1 VFNRPARAALAIG
14 LLAALASA
22 CQPTAVV
29 PAPVPVAASAASASA
44 PAPVTQKAQLLAA
57 INDARAQAGV
67 GPLRLHDGVAE
78 VARQWAAQ
86 LAREGAL
93 RHRPGLHDALL
104 ARGIR
109 PTYWAE
115 NVGMGS
121 HALQVHEAFM
131 RSAPH
136 RANALD
142 ARFTQVGIGTVAAD
156 GRVWVVVDLIG

>member
-1 VFNRPARAALAIG
+1 MFNRPARAALTIG

-29 PAPVPVAASAASASA
+29 PAPVPVAAAAAGA
-44 PAPVTQKAQLLAA
+44 PAPLTQKAQLLAA
-57 INDARAQAGV
+57 INDARAAAGV

-78 VARQWAAQ
+78 VGRQWAAQ
-86 LAREGAL
+86 LARERVL
-93 RHRPGLHDALL
+93 RHRPGLHDALV

-115 NVGMGS
+115 NVGMGG

-136 RANALD
+136 RANVLD

>member
-1 VFNRPARAALAIG
+1 MFNRPARAALAIG
-14 LLAALASA
+14 LLAALAGA
-22 CQPTAVV
+22 CQPTALV
-29 PAPVPVAASAASASA
+29 PPTPVPIAASTASA
-44 PAPVTQKAQLLAA
+44 PAPLTQKAQLLAA
-57 INDARAQAGV
+57 INDARARAGV

-93 RHRPGLHDALL
+93 RHRPGLHDALA

-115 NVGMGS
+115 NVGVGG
-121 HALQVHEAFM
+121 HALQVHDAFM
-131 RSAPH
+131 ASAPH

-142 ARFTQVGIGTVAAD
+142 ARFTQVGIGTVAS
-156 GRVWVVVDLIG
+156 GGKVWVVVDLIG